1 MVLVVFAGNR
11 EESHVTMRNGWS
23 ANKDVRRR
31 EETKMESES
40 T

>member
-23 ANKDVRRR
+23 ANGDARRR
-31 EETKMESES
+31 EETKKESDC